1 MLMPLPTC
9 RMLVCVLLP
18 LRQRGM
24 SAMHH
29 AAALGDLP
37 ALRLLLERT
46 DAKELL
52 ERRDR
57 VRVVVVVVLLLL
69 LL

>member
-1 MLMPLPTC
+1 MTC
-9 RMLVCVLLP
+9 RVTALVLP
-18 LRQRGM
+18 EQRGM

-29 AAALGDLP
+29 AAALGDVA
-37 ALRLLLERT
+37 ALRLLLERA

-57 VRVVVVVVLLLL
+57 VRMGLLASHSHG
-69 LL
+69 